1 MSIVINHN
9 LDITIKNCIIQKMP
23 AITIKTEDGS
33 SIYIDECFLQY
44 MNMISSLLGIE
55 IDYQEFSELGSEERK
70 AYVLGIKRKI
80 KLEKLDI

>member
-1 MSIVINHN
+1 
-9 LDITIKNCIIQKMP
+9 MP